1 MELTKAEA
9 EIFVPDGKPIEEA
22 LARTT
27 HMGVGAHQDDLEIM
41 AFDGIL
47 KCFHAKGNS
56 FTGVTVTDGSGSPRA
71 DLYRQYTDEMMG
83 PIRGVE
89 QKKAAVIG
97 EYGAQALLNFPS
109 KEVKDGSNPGPVSD
123 LKALLDA
130 ARPGVVYTHN
140 LADKHDTHVAV
151 ALRVIQAV
159 RDLPA
164 EARPSALYGCE
175 VWRDLDWMAD
185 ADKVLFDLAP
195 HQNLAAALM
204 GVFDSQ
210 VCGGKRYDLAA
221 MGRRQAHATFFESH
235 GVDDTTHRAYAM
247 DLTPLIHDLTLDP
260 LALLEE
266 HVQRF
271 RNEVATRV
279 RNMGG

>member
-9 EIFVPDGKPIEEA
+9 EVFVPDGKPVDEA

-41 AFDGIL
+41 AYDGIL
-47 KCFHAKGNS
+47 RCFHAPANS

-83 PIRGVE
+83 PIRCVE
-89 QKKAAVIG
+89 QRKAAVVG
-97 EYGAQALLNFPS
+97 EYGAQVLLKFPS
-109 KEVKDGSNPGPVSD
+109 REVKDVSNPGPVND
-123 LKALLDA
+123 LKTLLTA
-130 ARPGVVYTHN
+130 ARPRIIYTHN

-151 ALRVIQAV
+151 ALRVIQAL
-159 RDLPA
+159 RELPA
-164 EARPSALYGCE
+164 DARPEALYGCE
-175 VWRDLDWMAD
+175 VWRDLDWMID
-185 ADKVLFDLAP
+185 SDKVLFDLAQN
-195 HQNLAAALM
+195 QNLAAALM

-210 VCGGKRYDLAA
+210 VCGGKRYDLAT

-235 GVDDTTHRAYAM
+235 GVDDTTYRAYAM
-247 DLTPLIHDLTLDP
+247 DLTPLIHDAAQDP
-260 LALLEE
+260 LALIEE

-271 RNEVATRV
+271 RDEVVKRV
-279 RNMGG
+279 RGMGG